1 MSVLQRVCGL
11 SMLVTSLALAGC
23 GGVPPTESTGSG
35 SQALTLPYSAT
46 DLGAGTVQFSI
57 TLPSGQHY
65 VEVFSRKNGVQN
77 VAHNITSS
85 ALLNGDG
92 TTTYTFQK
100 SGYVTGDIIE
110 YRFYS
115 YVGPGV
121 FTPGPSESTWVSFRY
136 GGPATFQTSS
146 GSYVL
151 GLQKDASGRTFS
163 YQVETTTDRS
173 YITPY
178 STGWFT
184 TKASPAADSVPVQ
197 FVEAELVGTFVKKAG
212 STSYD
217 PVTAYDTYTISPML
231 NGAWLDIAVD
241 PDTAVYPGVFVDSRY
256 AEGGHTITLQ
266 TFIGPQTLLTDAT
279 VTFAYLIKQK
289 TWAGALAPVR

>member
-1 MSVLQRVCGL
+1 MSVLQQVCGL
-11 SMLVTSLALAGC
+11 SMLVTSLALGGC
-23 GGVPPTESTGSG
+23 SGAWPTEGVSAS
-35 SQALTLPYSAT
+35 SDALTLPYSAT
-46 DLGAGTVQFSI
+46 DLGAGMVRFSV

-85 ALLNGDG
+85 AVLNGDG
-92 TTTYTFQK
+92 TTTYTFVK
-100 SGYVTGDIIE
+100 SGYAVGDVIE

-121 FTPGPSESTWVSFRY
+121 FTPGPSESTWLSFRY

-151 GLQKDASGRTFS
+151 GPQQDASGRTFS
-163 YQVETTTDRS
+163 YQIETTTDRT
-173 YITPY
+173 YVTPY

-184 TKASPAADSVPVQ
+184 TKASPADDSVPVQ
-197 FVEAELVGTFVKKAG
+197 YVEAELVGTFVKKAG
-212 STSYD
+212 SVIYD
-217 PVTAYDTYTISPML
+217 PVSAYDTYTIAPTQ
-231 NGAWLDIAVD
+231 NGEWLDIAVD

-289 TWAGALAPVR
+289 TWATVSVH